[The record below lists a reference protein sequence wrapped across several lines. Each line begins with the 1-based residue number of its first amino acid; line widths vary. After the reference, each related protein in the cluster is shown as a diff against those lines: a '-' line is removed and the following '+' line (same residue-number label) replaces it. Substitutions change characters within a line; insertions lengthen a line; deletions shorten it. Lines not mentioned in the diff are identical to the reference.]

1 MSPPVALVA
10 APALPAAAGL
20 PDLLPGEAA
29 PDVLTLYRS
38 VCSPGTSSQEVV
50 SAEQL
55 QAYVLSAGLQGEESP
70 PSANGSGGLTL
81 QLKVYASTC

>member
-50 SAEQL
+50 SAEQ
-55 QAYVLSAGLQGEESP
+55 AYVLSAGLQGEESP

>member
-1 MSPPVALVA
+1 MSPPVALA
-10 APALPAAAGL
+10 AASALPAAAGL

-29 PDVLTLYRS
+29 PDVLTCTLHRS
-38 VCSPGTSSQEVV
+38 VCSPGISSQEAV
-50 SAEQL
+50 SAE

-70 PSANGSGGLTL
+70 PSANGSGGLAL

>member
-1 MSPPVALVA
+1 MSQPLALAA

-29 PDVLTLYRS
+29 PDILTLYRS

-50 SAEQL
+50 SAEQ
-55 QAYVLSAGLQGEESP
+55 AYVLSAGLQGEESP
-70 PSANGSGGLTL
+70 SANGSGGLTL
-81 QLKVYASTC
+81 QLNVYASTC

>member
-1 MSPPVALVA
+1 M
-10 APALPAAAGL
+10 
-20 PDLLPGEAA
+20 
-29 PDVLTLYRS
+29 
-38 VCSPGTSSQEVV
+38 
-50 SAEQL
+50 SAE